1 MVDQGFPFSAPTLLL
16 EQHDIASFRSGE
28 PSLDEWLRERALA
41 NMALSASRT
50 FVSCKEGTQQVVGF
64 YALSMGQI
72 LNQEAI
78 GSVRRNMPRFIP
90 AVVLGRLAVD
100 ETWHRKGLGAALLQD
115 AVLRS
120 MRAAGEV
127 SARLIVVHAISPGA
141 EAFYQQHGFVRLPVN
156 TPTYALD
163 LVKLAKLS

>member
-1 MVDQGFPFSAPTLLL
+1 MLLR
-16 EQHDIASFRSGE
+16 EEHDIGAFRSGE
-28 PSLDEWLRERALA
+28 PSLDDWLRGRALA
-41 NMALSASRT
+41 NMVLGASRT
-50 FVSCKEGTQQVVGF
+50 FVSCQTGTRRVVGF

-100 ETWHRKGLGAALLQD
+100 ENWQRNGLGAALLKD

-120 MRAAGEV
+120 LRAAEEV
-127 SARLIVVHAISPGA
+127 SARLVVVHAISPAA
-141 EAFYQQHGFVRLPVN
+141 EAFYLRHGFSRLPVD

-163 LVKLAKLS
+163 LVKFARI